1 MICCYRSQNCRSNF
15 NQLQKNRNRMVGEA
29 DFASSNQININRVT
43 ASNSQPLISLRLFGR
58 RYRVFQRATPISTPV
73 CQRLKGVASMRLI
86 HLFDDPGMR
95 AAIAAAEDAAF
106 ERLTRLTRQQRAVLE
121 HMLEGHPNKVIA
133 HKLGLSQRTV
143 ENHRAE
149 IFERTNAKSL
159 TALIRLVLMA
169 G

>member
-1 MICCYRSQNCRSNF
+1 
-15 NQLQKNRNRMVGEA
+15 
-29 DFASSNQININRVT
+29 
-43 ASNSQPLISLRLFGR
+43 
-58 RYRVFQRATPISTPV
+58 
-73 CQRLKGVASMRLI
+73 MRLI

-106 ERLTRLTRQQRAVLE
+106 ERLTRLTKQQRAVLE
-121 HMLEGHPNKVIA
+121 HMLEGHSNKVIA

-149 IFERTNAKSL
+149 IFDRTNAKSL

>member
-1 MICCYRSQNCRSNF
+1 
-15 NQLQKNRNRMVGEA
+15 
-29 DFASSNQININRVT
+29 
-43 ASNSQPLISLRLFGR
+43 
-58 RYRVFQRATPISTPV
+58 
-73 CQRLKGVASMRLI
+73 MRLI